1 MDVDAGELRAT
12 PSSAGE
18 VFRGESVVVSAS
30 REEDKEEEG
39 TVEEARDGPA
49 ESVVVV

>member
-1 MDVDAGELRAT
+1 MDLDGGEGRSR
-12 PSSAGE
+12 PSSRSEGTGLTVE
-18 VFRGESVVVSAS
+18 VAVPI

-39 TVEEARDGPA
+39 TVENRDGTV